1 MFPKYL
7 ALCCVAMLMGA
18 CATTVAPNAPQHTQ
32 ATKILSEKEEL
43 DFLNDVYFKMRTEQV
58 QYLKEINM
66 LQSVPSEQWDKPQ
79 ISAKIKQSIAAIE
92 QSIDDLNAL
101 PLRHGEVDLARKHL
115 IQGQRIWLLILHD
128 IDSKEYNS
136 KEDNSKE
143 QVQAAFWSNMKAYM
157 QSIEPYLNL
166 LQKYG
171 HFK

>member
-66 LQSVPSEQWDKPQ
+66 LQSVPSEQWDK
-79 ISAKIKQSIAAIE
+79 AKISTKVKQSIASTE

-101 PLRHGEVDLARKHL
+101 PLRHSEVDLARKHL
-115 IQGQRIWLLILHD
+115 IQGERIWLSILHN
-128 IDSKEYNS
+128 IDSKEGTP
-136 KEDNSKE
+136 EE
-143 QVQAAFWSNMKAYM
+143 QAAFWSNMKAYM

-166 LQKYG
+166 VQKYS

>member
-66 LQSVPSEQWDKPQ
+66 LQSVPSEQWDK
-79 ISAKIKQSIAAIE
+79 AKISTKVKQSIASTE

-101 PLRHGEVDLARKHL
+101 PLRHSEVDLARKHL
-115 IQGQRIWLLILHD
+115 IQGQRIWLLILHN
-128 IDSKEYNS
+128 IDSKEGTP
-136 KEDNSKE
+136 EE
-143 QVQAAFWSNMKAYM
+143 QAAFWSNMKAYM

-166 LQKYG
+166 VQKYS